1 MIRVNKI
8 KNIVPREKIYVM
20 VSIIVTLSL
29 IFGNTLTESYA
40 AESSSVEWQLL
51 YIKKDSCGPK
61 DNMDQVYASLT
72 TKYFELYQL
81 PNHNSLVDCISES
94 QFKDFKKS
102 EKATLLILIFDQ
114 ALGKSLLQPN
124 DLDGIYVHSGN
135 DRTLNHLLM
144 MCDCSSYA
152 SSYESTLPSWI
163 LSHELSHFVLS
174 YKGFSKYDVKM
185 RVHELQ
191 DGYDKCVGTN
201 FGNEECNEYKIT
213 IRADSSTKDYVM
225 MAPYAPAVGNNLIN
239 YIAADSSKSELINLQ
254 RDLTKMWITNAID
267 DKAYQNTLKHL
278 VNPVINATTE
288 DAKLAL
294 EFPNGFMIREISK
307 PTETDWKQYLNPVTD
322 KEKPFQA
329 LMKYIPFN
337 LKDPVSESSIE
348 KMPNWFKTR
357 ALLWSEKRIS
367 DKVFFDGVEHL
378 VRMGILKVD

>member
-1 MIRVNKI
+1 
-8 KNIVPREKIYVM
+8 
-20 VSIIVTLSL
+20 
-29 IFGNTLTESYA
+29 
-40 AESSSVEWQLL
+40 
-51 YIKKDSCGPK
+51 
-61 DNMDQVYASLT
+61 
-72 TKYFELYQL
+72 
-81 PNHNSLVDCISES
+81 VDCISES